1 MKPSAKHEGAPPAR
15 ASDEKSPE
23 EASADEGA
31 AADEGAE
38 AGARE
43 GSPPAEPPPPLEK
56 LRRSKAISRLSVHG
70 WIAGLA
76 GAFTVLVMGWVAA
89 GRDVMTKGWGLFGAG
104 DPALATAFPLL
115 VIAAVML
122 TVEIGIRIKV
132 DRGKIIKMP
141 EGLRSG
147 GFGAFVRECIAV
159 YAVEVG
165 LLYLALAVYQLANEY
180 GFAKNA
186 EYYRPW
192 FSVMRYFFWIYVYG
206 GLPYVMLTRAL
217 QHDPRADKRQA
228 AFTVMKAGRAL
239 LARVSPASYEAPEP
253 FDGNDR
259 TAILGLFV
267 KLFFVPIMTVFFA
280 DQFSH
285 LIKNVGYLNDL
296 LFPTPGRTTTFGIRD
311 FYNVSF
317 TVIFSIDVGL
327 AWAGYVISSRWIKN
341 GMYSVEPTVL
351 GWVVALLSYPPF
363 NRVFGFYF
371 STPGENG
378 FLSISSHT
386 AVTFL
391 ALCSV
396 LSFVG
401 YMSATVCFGLR
412 FSNLTHRGIITTG
425 PYAIVRHPAYAAKN
439 FSWWC
444 VMLPYALYDA
454 GTHRSAGPLLQVLG
468 LVMMSSIYY
477 MRAITEERHLGLD
490 PEYQAY
496 AKKVPYRF
504 IPGIV

>member
-1 MKPSAKHEGAPPAR
+1 MT
-15 ASDEKSPE
+15 PE
-23 EASADEGA
+23 ATQ
-31 AADEGAE
+31 
-38 AGARE
+38 E
-43 GSPPAEPPPPLEK
+43 GSPPATYPDPPEK
-56 LRRSKAISRLSVHG
+56 VRRSRELSRLSVHG
-70 WIAGLA
+70 WIAGVA
-76 GAFTVLVMGWVAA
+76 GAITVLVMGYLGSSREVL
-89 GRDVMTKGWGLFGAG
+89 TKGWALFGG
-104 DPALATAFPLL
+104 QGNPALATAFPLL
-115 VIAAVML
+115 VIAAVMF
-122 TVEIGIRIKV
+122 VIEIGIRLKV
-132 DRGKIIKMP
+132 DRGSILVMP
-141 EGLRSG
+141 EDLRSG
-147 GFGAFVRECIAV
+147 GMGRFLRECVAI

-165 LLYLALAVYQLANEY
+165 LLSLALGVFQFTNEY
-180 GFAKNA
+180 GFQRNA

-192 FSVMRYFFWIYVYG
+192 FSVMRIFFWIYVYG
-206 GLPYVMLTRAL
+206 GLPYVMLTRAF

-228 AFTVMKAGRAL
+228 AFTVIKAGRRL
-239 LARVSPASYEAPEP
+239 LHRLDARFEAPEP
-253 FDGNDR
+253 FAAGDR
-259 TAILGLFV
+259 TAVLGLFV
-267 KLFFVPIMTVFFA
+267 KLFFVPLMTVFFA

-285 LIKNVGYLNDL
+285 LIKNVAYVKDL
-296 LFPTPGRTTTFGIRD
+296 IFPSPGHSPSFGIRD

-327 AWAGYVISSRWIKN
+327 AWAGYVVSSRWIKN

-378 FLSISSHT
+378 FLSISSHP
-386 AVTFL
+386 AVVFL
-391 ALCSV
+391 ASCSV
-396 LSFVG
+396 LSFLG

-425 PYAIVRHPAYAAKN
+425 PYAVVRHPAYAAKN

-454 GTHRSAGPLLQVLG
+454 WTKQSTGPLLLVLG
-468 LVMMSSIYY
+468 LVVMSSIYY

-490 PEYQAY
+490 AEYRAY

-504 IPGIV
+504 IPGVI